1 MAAINADDI
10 FKCILLDKYVWI
22 SIENS
27 LKFVPKGQIKIY
39 YHWFVAWSA
48 SSSSRELW
56 LLVWFLMT
64 YLTTGFTYTAYSMQ

>member
-1 MAAINADDI
+1 MAAIYADDI
-10 FKCILLDKYVWI
+10 FECILLDENVWI
-22 SIENS
+22 SIEIS
-27 LKFVPKGQIKIY
+27 LKFVPKGPIKIF
-39 YHWFVAWSA
+39 YHYFVAWSA